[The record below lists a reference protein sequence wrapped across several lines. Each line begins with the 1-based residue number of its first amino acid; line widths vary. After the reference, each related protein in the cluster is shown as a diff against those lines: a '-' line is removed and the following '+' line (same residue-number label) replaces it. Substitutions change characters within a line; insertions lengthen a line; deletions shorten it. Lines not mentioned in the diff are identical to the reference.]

1 MVPYNR
7 VWSRTILWGNHKLKK
22 GVIKPQGS
30 AYSVNTTWGT
40 ALTAEGDN
48 IVWGTNCKTPLCD
61 GVIWGAA
68 AMEADNIVWGTFAK
82 EGDNIVWGTALEGDN
97 IVWGTALEA
106 DNIVWGTACG
116 GADCADIVWGA
127 SLGSEFDNIVWSTAS
142 DEDSPLFDDPTVP
155 SVFDG
160 TNFDSLF
167 GDAGGALPPVSLPSD
182 PPLGT
187 LPDPPAVTLVDPT
200 LVGGGF

>member
-1 MVPYNR
+1 
-7 VWSRTILWGNHKLKK
+7 
-22 GVIKPQGS
+22 
-30 AYSVNTTWGT
+30 
-40 ALTAEGDN
+40 
-48 IVWGTNCKTPLCD
+48 
-61 GVIWGAA
+61 
-68 AMEADNIVWGTFAK
+68 MEADNIVWGTS
-82 EGDNIVWGTALEGDN
+82 GVT
-97 IVWGTALEA
+97 
-106 DNIVWGTACG
+106 
-116 GADCADIVWGA
+116 
-127 SLGSEFDNIVWSTAS
+127 DNIVWSTAS

-167 GDAGGALPPVSLPSD
+167 GDTGGTPPPVGLPSD